1 MMKRFTTRDWVASA
15 LVVLVAVPYIGY
27 LVRGEMPFIQDPR
40 GMSATGLVLGVV
52 AYLVM
57 GWNDAFD
64 RAGQLETALAVVGFG
79 LGVAA
84 LLLAE
89 TAAAELLLA
98 LFMASIAVIWVVKLV
113 DHAEFLPRH
122 SPTGVA
128 R

>member
-1 MMKRFTTRDWVASA
+1 MMRLKARDLVAT
-15 LVVLVAVPYIGY
+15 VLVALIAVPYIGY
-27 LVRGEMPFIQDPR
+27 LVRGEVPFIQDAR
-40 GMSATGLVLGVV
+40 GMSATGLVLGIV

-57 GWNDAFD
+57 ARGDVFDTAGWT
-64 RAGQLETALAVVGFG
+64 ETALAATGLA

-98 LFMASIAVIWVVKLV
+98 VFMASIAVIWVVKVV
-113 DHAEFLPRH
+113 DHMGLVHWH

-128 R
+128 Q